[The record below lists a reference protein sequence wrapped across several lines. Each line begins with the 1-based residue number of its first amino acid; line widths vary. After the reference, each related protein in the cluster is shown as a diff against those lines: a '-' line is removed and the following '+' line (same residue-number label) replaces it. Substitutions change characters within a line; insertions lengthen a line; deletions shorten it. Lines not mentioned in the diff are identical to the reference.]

1 MQGILYKEN
10 FRVGNSIIGFSIES
24 IVFCDRKIDWIVRKI
39 ESLEYKYSILV
50 HYLRGDRTEV
60 YLDSTV
66 SHSGRRLWGKI
77 LIIKK

>member
-24 IVFCDRKIDWIVRKI
+24 IVFCDRKI